1 MSKRKDARWQYAY
14 FLAEAEGLEFKDYT
28 CEEWQERLDEAERFL
43 VENPH
48 LIEPLAE
55 KWNSEA

>member
-1 MSKRKDARWQYAY
+1 MGKRKDARRQYAY
-14 FLAEAEGLEFKDYT
+14 YLAEAEGLEFNDYT
-28 CEEWQERLDEAERFL
+28 VDEWQERLDEAERFL
-43 VENPH
+43 DENPH

>member
-14 FLAEAEGLEFKDYT
+14 FLAEAEGLEFKVYT
-28 CEEWQERLDEAERFL
+28 CDEWQERLDEAERFL
-43 VENPH
+43 EENPH

-55 KWNSEA
+55 SGGR